1 MTRVR
6 PDGTGSPA
14 DDLADHRPG
23 TSAASSYLRVG
34 RLPRETGRLNRSGAR
49 LSKFG
54 VELEV
59 HIASLRRYARA
70 LLRNRTD
77 AEDLVQEALT
87 RAVSRADT
95 FKAGTNLRAW
105 LFTILHNVH
114 VNQVRS
120 RATRPDEVPV
130 EAVES
135 RLVTPAR
142 QEERIEVRDMMR
154 ALDELPDE
162 QRQVL
167 LLVALEGLKYE
178 EVAATLGVPIGTV
191 MSRLSRARDA
201 VRAKLAN
208 DGSVALRRVK

>member
-1 MTRVR
+1 M
-6 PDGTGSPA
+6 
-14 DDLADHRPG
+14 
-23 TSAASSYLRVG
+23 
-34 RLPRETGRLNRSGAR
+34 
-49 LSKFG
+49 SKFG

-87 RAVSRADT
+87 RAVARADT

-114 VNQVRS
+114 VNQVRA
-120 RATRPDEVPV
+120 RAARPDEVPV

-142 QEERIEVRDMMR
+142 QEERVEVRDMMR
-154 ALDELPDE
+154 ALDQLPDE

>member
-1 MTRVR
+1 M
-6 PDGTGSPA
+6 
-14 DDLADHRPG
+14 ADHPNL
-23 TSAASSYLRVG
+23 A
-34 RLPRETGRLNRSGAR
+34 GAR
-49 LSKFG
+49 LSSFG
-54 VELEV
+54 AELEV

-77 AEDLVQEALT
+77 AEDLVQEALA
-87 RAVSRADT
+87 RAIGRADT
-95 FKAGTNLRAW
+95 FKAGTNMRAW

-120 RATRPDEVPV
+120 RASRPDEVPM

-135 RLVTPAR
+135 RLTTPAR
-142 QEERIEVRDMMR
+142 QEERVEVREMMR
-154 ALDELPDE
+154 ILDELPDE

-178 EVAATLGVPIGTV
+178 EVAEMIGVPIGTV
-191 MSRLSRARDA
+191 MSRLSRGREA

-208 DGSVALRRVK
+208 GAAVALRRVK

>member
-1 MTRVR
+1 M
-6 PDGTGSPA
+6 
-14 DDLADHRPG
+14 
-23 TSAASSYLRVG
+23 
-34 RLPRETGRLNRSGAR
+34 
-49 LSKFG
+49 SKFG

-70 LLRNRTD
+70 LLRNNRAD

-87 RAVSRADT
+87 RAIARSDT

-120 RATRPDEVPV
+120 KAARPDEVDV
-130 EAVES
+130 DAVES
-135 RLVTPAR
+135 KLVTPAR
-142 QEERIEVRDMMR
+142 QEERVELREMMR
-154 ALDELPDE
+154 ALDELPEE
-162 QRQVL
+162 QRKVL

-178 EVAATLGVPIGTV
+178 EVAEMLGVPIGTV
-191 MSRLSRARDA
+191 MSRLSRAREA

-208 DGSVALRRVK
+208 EGSVTLRRVK

>member
-1 MTRVR
+1 MAHGFR
-6 PDGTGSPA
+6 G
-14 DDLADHRPG
+14 
-23 TSAASSYLRVG
+23 AS
-34 RLPRETGRLNRSGAR
+34 NRSGAR
-49 LSKFG
+49 LSNFG

-87 RAVSRADT
+87 RAVARADS

-120 RATRPDEVPV
+120 KAARPDEVDV
-130 EAVES
+130 DSVES

-142 QEERIEVRDMMR
+142 QEERVEAREMMR
-154 ALDELPDE
+154 AIDDLPEE
-162 QRQVL
+162 QRKVL
-167 LLVALEGLKYE
+167 LLVALEGLKYD
-178 EVAATLGVPIGTV
+178 EVAELLGVPIGTV
-191 MSRLSRARDA
+191 MSRLSRAREA

-208 DGSVALRRVK
+208 EGSTTLRRVK

>member
-1 MTRVR
+1 MST
-6 PDGTGSPA
+6 
-14 DDLADHRPG
+14 
-23 TSAASSYLRVG
+23 
-34 RLPRETGRLNRSGAR
+34 
-49 LSKFG
+49 FG

-70 LLRNRTD
+70 LLRNRVD
-77 AEDLVQEALT
+77 AEDLVQEALA
-87 RAVSRADT
+87 RAIARADT

-120 RATRPDEVPV
+120 RASRPDEVPM

-135 RLVTPAR
+135 RLTTAPR
-142 QEERIEVRDMMR
+142 QEERVEVREMMR
-154 ALDELPDE
+154 VIEELPEE

-167 LLVALEGLKYE
+167 LLVALEGLKYD
-178 EVAATLGVPIGTV
+178 EVADALGIPIGTV

-208 DGSVALRRVK
+208 EGSVTLRRVK